1 MASNNFHLKLGNS
14 PNVALLMV
22 YDLLL
27 SKSGRITSKKSLS
40 KEAVLRHKTRLKAEL
55 VKYKVKHK
63 IQDINSI
70 ITEKD
75 ESKSFQNY
83 CGRFG

>member
-1 MASNNFHLKLGNS
+1 MQLGKQQ
-14 PNVALLMV
+14 NVALLMV

-27 SKSGRITSKKSLS
+27 SKSGRITAKKSLA

-63 IQDINSI
+63 ITDINSL

-75 ESKSFQNY
+75 ESK
-83 CGRFG
+83 